1 MDDKKDKKIIVKLVC
16 VFISFSLW
24 FYVTNVENPNRTVTI
39 RSVPVTIKNANNLK
53 KVGLVLVPNEDYTI
67 NIKIEGQAND
77 VYSAKAKDFKLVA
90 DLKDYALKKGNNTVP
105 IKVINYPEGI
115 KIKNK
120 DLLSL
125 NLQVEKYEKKEF
137 EVRNNVSYDLK
148 SGYKFKS
155 EVITPSK
162 VTVSG
167 PKSLV
172 DSVSKVALIG
182 TVENVTDR
190 YSGTFQLRAYDEN
203 NNEITGVNLSSATAV
218 LTIEANSSKEVN
230 VKVNYSGVL
239 KEGVSIQKTI
249 LSKEKVIITGDSETL
264 KSIDYIETQPIDLSY
279 ITKSTTVTTN
289 LLIPRGLRCNDSS
302 INVSFEIEDS
312 SSVNKTFDNVSINY
326 IDKNDIFD
334 YDMPD
339 SVSITVI
346 GKNSDIESIKLEDIK
361 VTASLKNITEER
373 ENQSVSWSATIDNS
387 NVIIENNTGTV
398 SIKATKKTT

>member
-39 RSVPVTIKNANNLK
+39 RSVPVTIKNASNLK
-53 KVGLVLVPNEDYTI
+53 KVGLVLAPNEYYTI

-77 VYSAKAKDFKLVA
+77 VYSVKAKDFKLVA

-125 NLQVEKYEKKEF
+125 NLQVEKYEKREF

-155 EVITPSK
+155 ETITPSK
-162 VTVSG
+162 ITVSG

-190 YSGTFQLRAYDEN
+190 YSGTFELKAYDKS
-203 NNEITGVNLSSATAV
+203 NNEITGINLSSTTAV

-239 KEGVSIQKTI
+239 KDGVSIQKTI

-264 KSIDYIETQPIDLSY
+264 KDIDYIETEPIDLSY
-279 ITKSTTVTTN
+279 INKSTTIITN
-289 LLIPRGLRCNDSS
+289 LLIPSGVRCNDSS

-312 SSVNKTFDNVSINY
+312 SSVNKTFDNVPINY
-326 IDKNDIFD
+326 TDKNDSFD
-334 YDMPD
+334 YNIPD
-339 SVSITVI
+339 SVSITVV

-361 VTASLKNITEER
+361 VTASLKNITEEGD
-373 ENQSVSWSATIDNS
+373 NQSVSWSATIDN
-387 NVIIENNTGTV
+387 NNIIIENNTGTV